1 MIHLVRAILTSILPS
16 VKNLYTSSETFEM
29 AIVRADVN
37 SRQGGVGGSL
47 FHGRGANNDSRAL
60 RQPLRFSKW
69 RESTKGEC
77 GKYLSNLR
85 IDDGSMSASS
95 CIRPLYPFPLVYRFD
110 ISAST
115 WLCVCVAMC
124 ASVCAIYLRNVVITA
139 ALGSRAR

>member
-1 MIHLVRAILTSILPS
+1 
-16 VKNLYTSSETFEM
+16 M

-60 RQPLRFSKW
+60 SQPLRFSKW
-69 RESTKGEC
+69 RESTKGGC

-95 CIRPLYPFPLVYRFD
+95 MQASVPLPTRVYRFD

>member
-1 MIHLVRAILTSILPS
+1 MIHLVRAILTSILLP

-60 RQPLRFSKW
+60 SQPLRFSKW

-95 CIRPLYPFPLVYRFD
+95 CIRPLYPFPLVCID
-110 ISAST
+110 ST
-115 WLCVCVAMC
+115 SLLRPGCACAWLCAHL
-124 ASVCAIYLRNVVITA
+124 SVPFTYVT
-139 ALGSRAR
+139 S